1 MVFEAILLA
10 LGYLT
15 EAIAITSTYKILQK
29 LLRLLCIKYELKEHA
44 VKGIAE

>member
-1 MVFEAILLA
+1 MAFETILFA

-15 EAIAITSTYKILQK
+15 EAIAFTLTYKILQK
-29 LLRLLCIKYELKEHA
+29 LLWLSCIKYELKEHA